1 MFWRD
6 RRVQDNSNSQGM
18 LRWKFWLSYIDM
30 IYVFEDLYVQV
41 LKSNKSKKKVQ
52 TQRKRKGRKIYR
64 NIVED
69 FCESFN
75 V

>member
-1 MFWRD
+1 
-6 RRVQDNSNSQGM
+6 
-18 LRWKFWLSYIDM
+18 M